1 MELRRQSCGF
11 LASGFLDRFSNLPWN
26 CIVKHV
32 PNVRNQP
39 ENTMRNLG
47 VEAAGLLAI
56 DDTVLRTRHDNN
68 WQCQFLIT
76 VPQRDGARNHGDAVL
91 TLRADL
97 PGS

>member
-1 MELRRQSCGF
+1 MELRRQS
-11 LASGFLDRFSNLPWN
+11 SGFLDRFSNLPWN

-47 VEAAGLLAI
+47 VEAAGLVAI
-56 DDTVLRTRHDNN
+56 DDAILRARHDNN
-68 WQCQFLIT
+68 WQCQFLIA

>member
-1 MELRRQSCGF
+1 MELRRQS
-11 LASGFLDRFSNLPWN
+11 SGFLDRFSNLPWN

-39 ENTMRNLG
+39 ENTMRNLV

-68 WQCQFLIT
+68 WQCQFLI
-76 VPQRDGARNHGDAVL
+76 AVL
-91 TLRADL
+91 QRMALGIMAT
-97 PGS
+97 PS